1 MQHLTTAIEA
11 FDHVTAILDRSP
23 FTALVLLCLTAL
35 LVIALGFG
43 VIGYVVHK
51 LR

>member
-1 MQHLTTAIEA
+1 MQHLTTAIEV
-11 FDHVTAILDRSP
+11 FDHVTAILERSP
-23 FTALVLLCLTAL
+23 FTALVVLCLMAF
-35 LVIALGFG
+35 LVVGLGFG